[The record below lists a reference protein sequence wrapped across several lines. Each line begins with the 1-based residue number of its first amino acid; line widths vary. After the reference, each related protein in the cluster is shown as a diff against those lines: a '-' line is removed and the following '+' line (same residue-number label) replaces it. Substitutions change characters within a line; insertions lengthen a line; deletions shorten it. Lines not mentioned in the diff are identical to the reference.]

1 MMTNEMN
8 CETLRELIPAYSLG
22 ATDPDETRQVEAG
35 LKDCPGLAEEL
46 AEFQASLIG
55 LARAVPQ
62 VEPPAAV
69 LDGLMQRVSAPRRT
83 NRRSWWLAAAAVLAL
98 IFVVNN
104 LYWIDRLNQA
114 EQKNA
119 RSLSLPSADNGQATG
134 ATATVLW
141 TPNDGRAVLTV
152 SQFPAVEAGRVFQ
165 GWVRRGSTVQS
176 IGTFQVN
183 PDGSGVLI
191 FDAALLEGSFDAMG
205 VTIEP
210 EGGSDGPTSPPV
222 VRWSGKA

>member
-1 MMTNEMN
+1 MMANEMN
-8 CETLRELIPAYSLG
+8 CDSLRELIPAYSLG
-22 ATDPDETRQVEAG
+22 ATDPEETRQVEAG
-35 LKDCPGLAEEL
+35 LKTCPELAEEL

-62 VEPPAAV
+62 VDPPAAV
-69 LDGLMQRVSAPRRT
+69 LDGLMQRVTPRRT
-83 NRRSWWLAAAAVLAL
+83 SRRGWWLAAAAVLAL
-98 IFVVNN
+98 VFAVNN
-104 LYWIDRLNQA
+104 LYWINRLNQA

-119 RSLSLPSADNGQATG
+119 RSLSLPTADNGQATG

-165 GWVRRGSTVQS
+165 GWVRRGTTIQS
-176 IGTFQVN
+176 LGTFQVN
-183 PDGSGVLI
+183 ADGSGVLI
-191 FDAALLEGSFDAMG
+191 FDAALLEGSFDGMG

>member
-1 MMTNEMN
+1 MMANEMN
-8 CETLRELIPAYSLG
+8 CDSLRELIPAYSLG

-62 VEPPAAV
+62 VDPPAAV
-69 LDGLMQRVSAPRRT
+69 LEGLMQRVTPRRT
-83 NRRSWWLAAAAVLAL
+83 SRRGWWLAAAAVLGL

-119 RSLSLPSADNGQATG
+119 RALSLPAADNGQASG
-134 ATATVLW
+134 ATAAVLW
-141 TPNDGRAVLTV
+141 TPNGGEAVLTAN
-152 SQFPAVEAGRVFQ
+152 SFPAVEAGRVFQ
-165 GWVRRGSTVQS
+165 GWVRRGTTVQS
-176 IGTFQVN
+176 LGTFQVN
-183 PDGSGVLI
+183 ADGSGVLI
-191 FDAALLEGSFDAMG
+191 FDAALLEGAFDALG

-210 EGGSDGPTSPPV
+210 TGGSDGPTSPPV